1 MFKRYCA
8 QVTLYVV
15 MILLITAVTAS
26 AQNLMV
32 NPSFET
38 GPTGGYPSS
47 WLGYGNA
54 AVERNSSPQYV
65 AYDGSRLVA
74 MFGNDS
80 GPYNVS
86 GVYQEFSSTEGD
98 EWSLNAVTRHWS
110 GDPMTGDA
118 STGNY
123 VVQRITFKDATD
135 AELAS
140 TEAIILDGTAAT
152 DTWHVNT
159 PITAIAPAGTAQVE
173 AMVVYVQADS
183 DGGEAHIDLV
193 EFLYLGV
200 VAVEES
206 TWGVIKSLYE

>member
-8 QVTLYVV
+8 KVALFAV
-15 MILLITAVTAS
+15 MILLMVTVTAS
-26 AQNLMV
+26 AQNLIV

-38 GPTGGYPSS
+38 GPTGGYPAS
-47 WLGYGNA
+47 WLAYGNA
-54 AVERNSSPQYV
+54 AVERNSAPQYV

-86 GVYQEFSSTEGD
+86 GIYQEFSSVEGD

-110 GDPMTGDA
+110 GDPMIGNA
-118 STGNY
+118 GTGNY

-140 TEAIILDGTAAT
+140 AEAVILDGTAAM
-152 DTWHVNT
+152 DTWLVNT
-159 PITAIAPAGTAQVE
+159 PMTAIAPAGTAQVE
-173 AMVVYVQADS
+173 AMILYVQADS

-193 EFLYLGV
+193 EFLYMGV

-206 TWGVIKSLYE
+206 SWGIIKSLYE